1 MLLSCLT
8 PVSHFFKGAV
18 IILELTENCL
28 TDLITL
34 LALSFHTYFDQI
46 AGTLV
51 QMHDGW
57 AFLSKAE

>member
-1 MLLSCLT
+1 MIT
-8 PVSHFFKGAV
+8 
-18 IILELTENCL
+18 LELTGNCL

-51 QMHDGW
+51 QMYDGW
-57 AFLSKAE
+57 AFLLKAE